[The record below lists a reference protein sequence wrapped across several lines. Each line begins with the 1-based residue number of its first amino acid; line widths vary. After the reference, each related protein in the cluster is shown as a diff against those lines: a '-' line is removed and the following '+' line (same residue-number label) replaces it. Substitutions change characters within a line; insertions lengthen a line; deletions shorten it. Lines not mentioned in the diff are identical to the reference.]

1 MATSKLLMIA
11 GITSNDYCFVKGL
24 PYVLTIMFNSVSEK
38 TWVIKLNGTQVHNIR
53 SILFEHGLIATITI
67 NQSLYIGQGSYG
79 DTALSISITSGSRR
93 KEINKTICVRLKTNK
108 VRVSAVKAA
117 LKDTPITFYVYSAG
131 IGGTRNLYI
140 LFTEGSSTTKIIS
153 SNVYQVLQTY
163 TAYGLFKYTWRVTTN
178 VYVAEGSG
186 EINIVEPLGKSSN
199 YTFQPIIEKHWPDNR
214 VTFEITRKCG
224 FPPPTSA
231 FYRLNFGDGEIANWQ
246 RFRAYACNVKIKLRG
261 HTYDQAGCYKTVFE
275 LRNPLGRFTLKG
287 KVNILQRINN
297 IKIVARS
304 ISTPVPVQ
312 VDKLGTKMFYVQD
325 VDPFNV
331 TAITTGGRCRKF
343 EWKILSPHWKK
354 ETTEV
359 NSIIVKHL
367 VKQTGTYDFEVKV
380 KNSNNSVTKRVKII
394 VSKSL
399 FGLSLLSNTTGRDR
413 NATFYLLVEGWSPA
427 TIFKWT
433 FGDGQSEIANYS
445 SLLPAT
451 SLPKITQVSGA
462 SKIDLKKRL
471 GIVKEYTYSSNGL
484 YNVTLTATDIFRSLV
499 AKRNVFISYSHC
511 LRPEVRIKKQKDS
524 KVLVF
529 NLGET
534 FTIVTYVSIDCDDS
548 NQAVF
553 RWTLIKSSTLEMDS
567 GRVSESD
574 KIVR

>member
-1 MATSKLLMIA
+1 MVTE
-11 GITSNDYCFVKGL
+11 ITSNDHCFVKGV
-24 PYVLTIMFNSVSEK
+24 PYVLTIKFRNVIDK
-38 TWVIKLNGTQVHNIR
+38 TWVIKLNGTQLRTTRN
-53 SILFEHGLIATITI
+53 ILFEFGLIANII
-67 NQSLYIGQGSYG
+67 LNQGLYIGLNSYG
-79 DTALSISITSGSRR
+79 DTALSINITSGSES

-117 LKDTPITFYVYSAG
+117 LKDTPLTFYINSAG
-131 IGGTRNLYI
+131 LVGTRNIYI
-140 LFTEGSSTTKIIS
+140 LFKEGSSTTKVTSSHKYQIS
-153 SNVYQVLQTY
+153 HTY
-163 TAYGLFKYTWRVTTN
+163 RTYGSFKYTWRVTTN

-186 EINIVEPLGKSSN
+186 TINVVRPVGQSAN
-199 YTFQPIIEKHWPDNR
+199 YTFQPVIQKYWPDNR

-224 FPPPTSA
+224 VPSPTSA
-231 FYRLNFGDGEIANWQ
+231 FYRLSFGDGEVANWQ
-246 RFRAYACNVKIKLRG
+246 KLKANLACNVKIKLRG

-367 VKQTGTYDFEVKV
+367 VKRTGTYDFEVKV

-471 GIVKEYTYSSNGL
+471 GVVKEYTYSSNGL
-484 YNVTLTATDIFRSLV
+484 YNVTLTATDIFRSLI

-511 LRPEVRIKKQKDS
+511 LRPEVRIKKQKGS